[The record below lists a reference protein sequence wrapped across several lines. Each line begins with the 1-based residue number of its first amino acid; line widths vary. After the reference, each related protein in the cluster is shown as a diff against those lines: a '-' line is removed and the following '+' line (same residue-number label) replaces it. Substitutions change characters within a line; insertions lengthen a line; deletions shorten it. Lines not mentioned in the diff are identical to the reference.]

1 MEYEAIEEA
10 ELGCLYLLAVDL
22 YYWMFSL
29 ETNYRIS
36 VSPKALNCLDHLR
49 LAASLAQ

>member
-1 MEYEAIEEA
+1 MEYEAVKVA
-10 ELGCLYLLAVDL
+10 RLDFLGRLTVDL